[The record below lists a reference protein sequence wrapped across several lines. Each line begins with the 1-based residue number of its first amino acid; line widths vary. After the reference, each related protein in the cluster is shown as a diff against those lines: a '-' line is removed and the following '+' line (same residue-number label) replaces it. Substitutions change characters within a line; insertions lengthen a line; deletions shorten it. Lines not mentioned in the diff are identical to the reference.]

1 MVRISNL
8 NIYIC
13 RFALMV
19 VDSATALYRT
29 DFSGR
34 GELSA
39 RQMHMAKFLRS
50 LQKLADE
57 VGIKL
62 LLFFL
67 SSRTPSLLFMVFVL
81 AFSQMKMLLPLD
93 IPS

>member
-1 MVRISNL
+1 MPQLCTELISQQEESYQL
-8 NIYIC
+8 GKCIW
-13 RFALMV
+13 
-19 VDSATALYRT
+19 
-29 DFSGR
+29 
-34 GELSA
+34 
-39 RQMHMAKFLRS
+39 

-67 SSRTPSLLFMVFVL
+67 SSRTPSLLFMGFVL

>member
-1 MVRISNL
+1 VPQLCTELISQEEESYQL
-8 NIYIC
+8 GKCIW
-13 RFALMV
+13 
-19 VDSATALYRT
+19 
-29 DFSGR
+29 
-34 GELSA
+34 
-39 RQMHMAKFLRS
+39 